1 MKVAQNKEMPKR
13 LRLGLIVPLG
23 FGAIFLVMLIVGIVS
38 KITMERLTKATEL
51 VSLSYEIKVGVKQLE
66 KLLVDAETGQRGF
79 IYTGLSKFLEP
90 YNQSQ
95 KLIRRELE
103 ELKKEVED
111 PLQQRKLNTLE
122 ELAQQHLDELAT
134 TIALKKA
141 GKEKELKVL
150 VVSGKGKKNMDQIR
164 TNVELIMNRENDLQ
178 AQRVK
183 AAKEAEFFAQTVSI
197 GGTVIAVLIGSFIV
211 LFISRQVIQPINQV
225 SSAIATSSNEIAT
238 TVGEQERTAAQQAT
252 AVNQTTTTMD
262 ELNISSQR
270 SAEQAEAVATGAR
283 QILNLVDGRYE
294 DNSGAHEVSLKQK
307 ISTLADRI
315 LHLSKQTHQIGRI
328 STLVSQLA
336 NQTYMLALNA
346 AVEAVRA
353 GEHGKG
359 FGVVAS
365 EIRKLADQSKQSA
378 EQINIIVFD
387 IQSATN
393 STIIAADEGKLTL
406 EEIVSVINDVVVSTQ
421 QISLNAKQQ
430 ATAIE
435 QVVEAMNNLNQG
447 ASEAA
452 SGISQTKES
461 TERLNEAALNLKSII

>member
-1 MKVAQNKEMPKR
+1 MKVSQEKEMPKQI
-13 LRLGLIVPLG
+13 RLGLIVPLG
-23 FGAIFLVMLIVGIVS
+23 FGAIFLVMLGIGIVS

-51 VSLSYEIKVGVKQLE
+51 VSLSYEIKVGLKQLE

-79 IYTGLSKFLEP
+79 VYTGLPKFLEP
-90 YNQSQ
+90 YNQSRILLPRQ
-95 KLIRRELE
+95 LE
-103 ELKKEVED
+103 ELNKKIED
-111 PLQQRKLNTLE
+111 SLQRTKLNRLE
-122 ELAQQHLDELAT
+122 ELTQQNMEELAT
-134 TIALKKA
+134 TIVLKSS
-141 GKEKELKVL
+141 GKEKELRAL
-150 VVSGKGKKNMDQIR
+150 VISGKGKKIMDEIR
-164 TNVELIMNRENDLQ
+164 KNVELMMNRENILL
-178 AQRVK
+178 AQRME
-183 AAKEAEFFAQTVSI
+183 AAKQAEFFAQAVSV
-197 GGTVIAVLIGSFIV
+197 GGTITAVLIGSFLV
-211 LFISRQVIQPINQV
+211 LFISRQVVQPINQV
-225 SSAIATSSNEIAT
+225 AAAIATSSNEIAT
-238 TVGEQERTAAQQAT
+238 TVAEQERTAAQQAT

-294 DNSGAHEVSLKQK
+294 ENSGLHEVSLKQK
-307 ISTLADRI
+307 ISTLAEHI

-353 GEHGKG
+353 GENGKG
-359 FGVVAS
+359 FAVVAS

-378 EQINIIVFD
+378 EQINMIVFD

-393 STIIAADEGKLTL
+393 STIIAADEGKVTL
-406 EEIVSVINDVVVSTQ
+406 EEIVTVINDVVVSTQ

-430 ATAIE
+430 ASAIE
-435 QVVEAMNNLNQG
+435 QVVEAMSNLNQG

-452 SGISQTKES
+452 SGISQTKDS
-461 TERLNEAALNLKSII
+461 TQRLNEAALNLKSIV

>member
-1 MKVAQNKEMPKR
+1 MPKQI
-13 LRLGLIVPLG
+13 RLGLIVPLG
-23 FGAIFLVMLIVGIVS
+23 FGAIFLVMLGIGIVS

-51 VSLSYEIKVGVKQLE
+51 VSLSYEIKVGLKQLE

-79 IYTGLSKFLEP
+79 VYTGLPKFLEP
-90 YNQSQ
+90 YNQSRILLPRQ
-95 KLIRRELE
+95 LE
-103 ELKKEVED
+103 ELNKKIED
-111 PLQQRKLNTLE
+111 SLQRTKLNRLE
-122 ELAQQHLDELAT
+122 ELTQQNMEELAT
-134 TIALKKA
+134 TIVLKSS
-141 GKEKELKVL
+141 GKEKELRAL
-150 VVSGKGKKNMDQIR
+150 VISGKGKKIMDEIR
-164 TNVELIMNRENDLQ
+164 KNVELMMNRENILL
-178 AQRVK
+178 AQRME
-183 AAKEAEFFAQTVSI
+183 AAKQAEFFAQAVSV
-197 GGTVIAVLIGSFIV
+197 GGTITAVLIGSFLV
-211 LFISRQVIQPINQV
+211 LFISRQVVQPINQV
-225 SSAIATSSNEIAT
+225 AAAIATSSNEIAT
-238 TVGEQERTAAQQAT
+238 TVAEQERTAAQQAT

-294 DNSGAHEVSLKQK
+294 ENSGLHEVSLKQK
-307 ISTLADRI
+307 ISTLAEHI

-353 GEHGKG
+353 GENGKG
-359 FGVVAS
+359 FAVVAS

-378 EQINIIVFD
+378 EQINMIVFD

-393 STIIAADEGKLTL
+393 STIIAADEGKVTL
-406 EEIVSVINDVVVSTQ
+406 EEIVTVINDVVVSTQ

-430 ATAIE
+430 ASAIE
-435 QVVEAMNNLNQG
+435 QVVEAMSNLNQG

-452 SGISQTKES
+452 SGISQTKDS
-461 TERLNEAALNLKSII
+461 TQRLNEAALNLKSIV

>member
-1 MKVAQNKEMPKR
+1 MLKQI
-13 LRLGLIVPLG
+13 RLGLIVPLG
-23 FGAIFLVMLIVGIVS
+23 FGATFLIMLGVGIVS
-38 KITMERLTKATEL
+38 KITMERLGKATEL
-51 VSLSYEIKVGVKQLE
+51 VAHTYEVKAELKQLE

-79 IYTGLSKFLEP
+79 IYTGLANFLEP
-90 YNQSQ
+90 YNQSRTFIPQ
-95 KLIRRELE
+95 TLGNLSKQIA
-103 ELKKEVED
+103 D
-111 PLQQRKLNTLE
+111 PLQQKKLNIIE
-122 ELAQQHLDELAT
+122 ELVRQKMDELAT
-134 TIALKKA
+134 TIILKRA
-141 GKEKELKVL
+141 GKEKELRAL
-150 VVSGKGKKNMDQIR
+150 VVSGKGKRIMDQIR
-164 TNVELIMNRENDLQ
+164 ANLDLMIKQENALQ
-178 AQRVK
+178 AQRMQ
-183 AAKEAEFFAQTVSI
+183 AAKQAENFAQIVSI
-197 GGTVIAVLIGSFIV
+197 GGTFIAILIGSFIV
-211 LFISRQVIQPINQV
+211 IFITHKVVQPINQV
-225 SSAIATSSNEIAT
+225 ATAIATSSNEIAT
-238 TVGEQERTAAQQAT
+238 TVVQQERTAAQQAT

-270 SAEQAEAVATGAR
+270 SAEQAEAVAAGAR

-294 DNSGAHEVSLKQK
+294 DNLDLHQISLKQK
-307 ISTLADRI
+307 ISTLAEHI
-315 LHLSKQTHQIGRI
+315 LNLSKQTHQIGRI

-378 EQINIIVFD
+378 EQINIIVFE

-393 STIIAADEGKLTL
+393 STINASDEGKLTL
-406 EEIVSVINDVVVSTQ
+406 EEIVELINDVVVSSQ

-430 ATAIE
+430 ATAIQ

-447 ASEAA
+447 AAEAA

-461 TERLNEAALNLKSII
+461 TQQLNEAAMNLKTIV

>member
-1 MKVAQNKEMPKR
+1 MLKQI
-13 LRLGLIVPLG
+13 RLGLIVPLG
-23 FGAIFLVMLIVGIVS
+23 FGTIFIVMLGIGIVS

-51 VSLSYEIKVGVKQLE
+51 VAHTYEVKAELKQLE

-79 IYTGLSKFLEP
+79 IYTGLANFLEP
-90 YNQSQ
+90 YNQSRI
-95 KLIRRELE
+95 LIPRTLGN
-103 ELKKEVED
+103 LSKQMAD
-111 PLQQRKLNTLE
+111 PLQQRKLNTVE
-122 ELAQQHLDELAT
+122 ELVRQKMDELAT
-134 TIALKKA
+134 TIVLKNTNR
-141 GKEKELKVL
+141 EKELRAL
-150 VVSGKGKKNMDQIR
+150 VVSGKGKRIMDQIR
-164 TNVELIMNRENDLQ
+164 ANIELMIKQENALQ
-178 AQRVK
+178 AQRIE
-183 AAKEAEFFAQTVSI
+183 AAKQAEFLAQVVSI

-211 LFISRQVIQPINQV
+211 LFISRQIIQPINQV
-225 SSAIATSSNEIAT
+225 ATAIATSSNEIAT
-238 TVGEQERTAAQQAT
+238 TIVQQERTAAQQAT

-294 DNSGAHEVSLKQK
+294 DNSGLHQISLKQK
-307 ISTLADRI
+307 ISTLAEQI
-315 LHLSKQTHQIGRI
+315 LNLSKQTHQIGRI

-393 STIIAADEGKLTL
+393 STIIAADEGKVTL
-406 EEIVSVINDVVVSTQ
+406 EEIVAVINDVVVSTQ

-447 ASEAA
+447 AAEAA
-452 SGISQTKES
+452 SGISQTKEG
-461 TERLNEAALNLKSII
+461 TQRLNEAAINLKRIV

>member
-1 MKVAQNKEMPKR
+1 MKVTQEKAMPKQI
-13 LRLGLIVPLG
+13 RLGFIVPMGYGTIFILMLG
-23 FGAIFLVMLIVGIVS
+23 IGIVS

-51 VSLSYEIKVGVKQLE
+51 VSLSYETKVGVKQLE

-79 IYTGLSKFLEP
+79 IYTGIATFLTP
-90 YNQSQ
+90 YNQSVS
-95 KLIRRELE
+95 LIPRQLAD
-103 ELKKEVED
+103 LSKQIED
-111 PLQQRKLNTLE
+111 PSQQRKLSAVE
-122 ELAQQHLDELAT
+122 ELVRQKMDELAT
-134 TIALKKA
+134 SIALKRS
-141 GKEKELKVL
+141 GKERELKALVL
-150 VVSGKGKKNMDQIR
+150 SGQGKKIMDEIR
-164 TNVELIMNRENDLQ
+164 TNVELIIQRENVLQ
-178 AQRVK
+178 AQRIE
-183 AAKEAEFFAQTVSI
+183 AAKQAEFFAQAVSI
-197 GGTVIAVLIGSFIV
+197 GGTIIAVSIGSFIV
-211 LFISRQVIQPINQV
+211 LFISRQVVQPINQV
-225 SSAIATSSNEIAT
+225 ATAIATSTNEIAT
-238 TVGEQERTAAQQAT
+238 TVAEQERTAAQQAT

-294 DNSGAHEVSLKQK
+294 DNSRLHEISLKQK
-307 ISTLADRI
+307 ISTLAEHI

-353 GEHGKG
+353 GENGKG
-359 FGVVAS
+359 FAVVAS

-378 EQINIIVFD
+378 EQINMIVFD

-393 STIIAADEGKLTL
+393 STIIAADEGKVTL
-406 EEIVSVINDVVVSTQ
+406 EEIVTVISDVVVSTQ

-447 ASEAA
+447 AAEAA
-452 SGISQTKES
+452 SGISQTKDS
-461 TERLNEAALNLKSII
+461 TQRLNEAALDLKSIV

>member
-1 MKVAQNKEMPKR
+1 MLKQIR
-13 LRLGLIVPLG
+13 LSLIVPLG
-23 FGAIFLVMLIVGIVS
+23 FGAIFLIMMGIGIVS
-38 KITMERLTKATEL
+38 KIAMERLAKATEL
-51 VSLSYEIKVGVKQLE
+51 VSLSYEIKLELKQLE
-66 KLLVDAETGQRGF
+66 KLLVDAETGQTGF
-79 IYTGLSKFLEP
+79 IYAGLPKFLET
-90 YNQSQ
+90 YNQSRTLIPHSLGNLNQ
-95 KLIRRELE
+95 KVEDNSQKNKLNKIE
-103 ELKKEVED
+103 ELV
-111 PLQQRKLNTLE
+111 RKRME
-122 ELAQQHLDELAT
+122 ELVT
-134 TIALKKA
+134 TIVLKKS
-141 GKEKELKVL
+141 GKEQELRAL
-150 VVSGKGKKNMDQIR
+150 AVSGKDKITMDQIR
-164 TNVELIMNRENDLQ
+164 ANVELMMQRENALL
-178 AQRVK
+178 AQRIQ
-183 AAKEAEFFAQTVSI
+183 AAKEAEFLAQAVSI

-211 LFISRQVIQPINQV
+211 LFISRQVVQPINQV
-225 SSAIATSSNEIAT
+225 ASAIATSSNEIAT
-238 TVGEQERTAAQQAT
+238 TVVEQERTAAQQAT

-270 SAEQAEAVATGAR
+270 SAQQAEAVATGAR
-283 QILNLVDGRYE
+283 QILNLVDGRDE
-294 DNSGAHEVSLKQK
+294 DNSGLHQISLKQK
-307 ISTLADRI
+307 ISTLAEHI
-315 LHLSKQTHQIGRI
+315 LNLSKQTHQIGRI

-378 EQINIIVFD
+378 EQINIIVFE

-393 STIIAADEGKLTL
+393 FTINASDEGKVTL
-406 EEIVSVINDVVVSTQ
+406 EEIVGVINDVVVSSQ

-447 ASEAA
+447 AASAA

-461 TERLNEAALNLKSII
+461 TQRLSEAAMNLKTII

>member
-1 MKVAQNKEMPKR
+1 MAKQI
-13 LRLGLIVPLG
+13 RLGLIVPTG
-23 FGAIFLVMLIVGIVS
+23 FGAIFLLMLGIGIVS

-51 VSLSYEIKVGVKQLE
+51 VSHSYEVKTELKQLE
-66 KLLVDAETGQRGF
+66 KLLIDAETGQRGF
-79 IYTGLSKFLEP
+79 IYTGLGKFLEP
-90 YNQSQ
+90 YNQSRI
-95 KLIRRELE
+95 LIPRNLE
-103 ELKKEVED
+103 NLSKQIED
-111 PLQQRKLNTLE
+111 PLQERKLKTVE
-122 ELAQQHLDELAT
+122 ELVRQKMEELAT
-134 TIALKKA
+134 TIVLKRT
-141 GKEKELKVL
+141 GKEQELRALVL
-150 VVSGKGKKNMDQIR
+150 SGKGKRIMDQIR
-164 TNVELIMNRENDLQ
+164 ANLDLMVKQENVLQ
-178 AQRVK
+178 AQRIQ
-183 AAKEAEFFAQTVSI
+183 AAKQAEFFAQAVSI
-197 GGTVIAVLIGSFIV
+197 GGTVIAILIGSFIV
-211 LFISRQVIQPINQV
+211 LFITRQVVQPINQV
-225 SSAIATSSNEIAT
+225 ATAIATSSNEIAT
-238 TVGEQERTAAQQAT
+238 TVVQQERTAAQQAT

-294 DNSGAHEVSLKQK
+294 DNSGLHEISLKQK
-307 ISTLADRI
+307 ISTLAEHI

-359 FGVVAS
+359 FAVVAT

-393 STIIAADEGKLTL
+393 STIIAGEEGKVTL
-406 EEIVSVINDVVVSTQ
+406 EEIVTVINDVVVSTQ

-435 QVVEAMNNLNQG
+435 QVVMAMNNLNQG

-461 TERLNEAALNLKSII
+461 TQRLNEAAMNLKKIV

>member
-1 MKVAQNKEMPKR
+1 MKVAQEKEMPKKI
-13 LRLGLIVPLG
+13 RLGFIVPLG
-23 FGAIFLVMLIVGIVS
+23 FGAIFLVMLGVGIVS

-51 VSLSYEIKVGVKQLE
+51 VSLSYEVKLELKQLE

-79 IYTGLSKFLEP
+79 IYAGLGKFLEP
-90 YNQSQ
+90 YNQS
-95 KLIRRELE
+95 KTLIPRSLGILNKRI
-103 ELKKEVED
+103 ED
-111 PLQQRKLNTLE
+111 PLQQQKLNTVE
-122 ELAQQHLDELAT
+122 ELVRQKMEELAT
-134 TIALKKA
+134 TIVLKRA
-141 GKEKELKVL
+141 GKETELRAL
-150 VVSGKGKKNMDQIR
+150 VVSGKGKIIMDQIR
-164 TNVELIMNRENDLQ
+164 ANVELIMQRENALQ
-178 AQRVK
+178 AQRIQ
-183 AAKEAEFFAQTVSI
+183 AAKEAEFFAQAVSI

-211 LFISRQVIQPINQV
+211 LFISRQVVQPINQV
-225 SSAIATSSNEIAT
+225 ASAIATSTNEIAT
-238 TVGEQERTAAQQAT
+238 TVAQQERTAAQQAT

-270 SAEQAEAVATGAR
+270 SAEQAESVAAGAR

-294 DNSGAHEVSLKQK
+294 DNSGLHQISLKQK
-307 ISTLADRI
+307 ISTLAEHI
-315 LHLSKQTHQIGRI
+315 LNLSKQTHQIGRI

-359 FGVVAS
+359 FAVVAS

-393 STIIAADEGKLTL
+393 STITAADEGKVTL
-406 EEIVSVINDVVVSTQ
+406 EEIVAVINDVVVSTK

-447 ASEAA
+447 AAEAA

-461 TERLNEAALNLKSII
+461 TQRLNEAAINLKTIV

>member
-1 MKVAQNKEMPKR
+1 MKVAQEKEMPKQI
-13 LRLGLIVPLG
+13 RLGLIVPMG
-23 FGAIFLVMLIVGIVS
+23 YGAIFLVMLAIGIVS

-51 VSLSYEIKVGVKQLE
+51 VSQSYEIKVELKQLE

-79 IYTGLSKFLEP
+79 IYTGLPNFLEP
-90 YNQSQ
+90 YNQSRTLLPRQ
-95 KLIRRELE
+95 LE
-103 ELKKEVED
+103 NLSKQIED
-111 PLQQRKLNTLE
+111 PLQRTKLNTVEEFVRQKME
-122 ELAQQHLDELAT
+122 ELAT
-134 TIALKKA
+134 SIALKKA
-141 GKEKELKVL
+141 GKENELRAL
-150 VVSGKGKKNMDQIR
+150 VISGKGKRIMDQIR
-164 TNVELIMNRENDLQ
+164 ANVDLIIKQENALQ
-178 AQRVK
+178 AQRIQT
-183 AAKEAEFFAQTVSI
+183 AKQAEFMAQAVSI
-197 GGTVIAVLIGSFIV
+197 GGTVMAILIGSFIV
-211 LFISRQVIQPINQV
+211 LFISRKVIQPINQV
-225 SSAIATSSNEIAT
+225 ATAIATSSNEIAT
-238 TVGEQERTAAQQAT
+238 TVAQQERTAAQQAT

-262 ELNISSQR
+262 ELNTSSQK
-270 SAEQAEAVATGAR
+270 SAEQAAAVATGAR

-294 DNSGAHEVSLKQK
+294 DNSGLHEITLKQK
-307 ISTLADRI
+307 ISTLAEHI

-359 FGVVAS
+359 FAVVAS

-393 STIIAADEGKLTL
+393 STIMAADEGKLTL

-461 TERLNEAALNLKSII
+461 TQTLNEAAINLKTIV